1 MSDSCI
7 PPSKASTVFPDDDES
22 IVHKPNSYLACVK
35 SKNTNANLEKKT
47 YHYGEVII
55 KGFLFFCAFIS
66 IITTITIVVILANE
80 SYDFFS
86 AVPLSDFLFGTTW
99 TPLFTPKSFGVLPLL
114 WGTLVIT
121 VGAAFIAIPIGLASA
136 IYLSEYATPRIRSV
150 VKPLLELLAGIPTV
164 VYGYFA
170 LTFVTPL
177 LTKVFPEM
185 QVFNAASGAIVV
197 GIMILPMIASLSDNA
212 LRAVPDTL
220 RQGAYALGATS
231 YEVTTKVVV
240 PAGLSGVMASFLL
253 AISRAI
259 GETMAV
265 TLAAGATPNLSFS
278 FQESI
283 QTMTAYIV
291 QVSLGDTPAGSI
303 EYQTLFAVA
312 ALLFVITLLLNV
324 ISQWV
329 LSRYREEY
337 E

>member
-1 MSDSCI
+1 MS
-7 PPSKASTVFPDDDES
+7 KVLKF
-22 IVHKPNSYLACVK
+22 HR
-35 SKNTNANLEKKT
+35 EKKR
-47 YHYGEVII
+47 YLEILI
-55 KGFLFFCAFIS
+55 KN
-66 IITTITIVVILANE
+66 ILAICALISVLTTLAIIFILVKE
-80 SYDFFS
+80 SASFFS
-86 AVPLSDFLFGTTW
+86 EISPLDFLLGTQW
-99 TPLFTPKSFGVLPLL
+99 TPLFEPKSFGVLPLL
-114 WGTLVIT
+114 WGTVLIT
-121 VGAAFIAIPIGLASA
+121 VGAAVIAIPVGLASA
-136 IYLSEYATPRIRSV
+136 VYLSEYASDRVRSI
-150 VKPLLELLAGIPTV
+150 VKPVLELLAGIPTV

-170 LTFVTPL
+170 LVFITPL
-177 LTKVFPEM
+177 LRNFFPEM

-212 LRAVPDTL
+212 LRAVPDSL

-231 YEVTTKVVV
+231 YEVTTSVVV

-265 TLAAGATPNLSFS
+265 TLAAGATPNLSLT

-291 QVSLGDTPAGSI
+291 QISLGDTPDGSI

-312 ALLFVITLLLNV
+312 MLLFIITLILN
-324 ISQWV
+324 ILSQWI
-329 LSRYREEY
+329 LDRYREVY